1 MPKALP
7 KVVLAAQS
15 WAYTNLPD
23 QHGMLHSWKRLE
35 PRQALE
41 LLLPV

>member
-7 KVVLAAQS
+7 KVLLAANS
-15 WAYTNLPD
+15 WEYVCLADL
-23 QHGMLHSWKRLE
+23 HGLLSAWKKLE
-35 PRQALE
+35 PRQTLE